1 MNKTLRKALLLERC
15 RKGDSKAMLKMSEY
29 GDAKIANMWL
39 VRAVLYGNE
48 EAREILRCNP
58 SRASDT
64 LIPIENFIPGK
75 SMVGCSRTYSAEELL
90 EIGFD
95 NLPNLQKSYLLMG
108 LSNERVL
115 LLATDTEPESPG
127 KDVFGD
133 RTYYN
138 YYTYDEF
145 FHRISKKTCEDNPIF
160 AYGLGVAYFE
170 AHKHLPDL
178 RIDWLVED
186 GIIKI

>member
-29 GDAKIANMWL
+29 SDAKIANMWL

-75 SMVGCSRTYSAEELL
+75 SMVGCIRIYSAEELH

-127 KDVFGD
+127 KECSGSEHI
-133 RTYYN
+133 TIIILMMN
-138 YYTYDEF
+138 F
-145 FHRISKKTCEDNPIF
+145 FIESPKKHVRIILF
-160 AYGLGVAYFE
+160 LHMG
-170 AHKHLPDL
+170 
-178 RIDWLVED
+178 
-186 GIIKI
+186 